1 MSGTWQL
8 RAGGRSLGDGS
19 WHASKSS

>member
-1 MSGTWQL
+1 MSGTWKMQ
-8 RAGGRSLGDGS
+8 AGGRSLGGGS